1 MSSIK
6 KAPSGNHV
14 RPNRVDGCPLT
25 AALAA
30 LGGKW
35 KLIIVYWLAESP
47 KHFAGLRQVMPGISQ
62 KVLTQQLREL
72 VSDGIVNRDP
82 KGVVPAP
89 VEYSLTEYGLS
100 VLPLVEKVR
109 LWGRSHM
116 ERIAQPD
123 RLKGF
128 TACDPLNGWLSRV
141 VRSCPLVAAVS
152 REKKGSLTATLG
164 RRNRK
169 H

>member
-6 KAPSGNHV
+6 KAPLGNHTSV
-14 RPNRVDGCPLT
+14 RRTNPVGGCPLT

-72 VSDGIVNRDP
+72 ASDGIVHRDP
-82 KGVVPAP
+82 KGAIPAP
-89 VEYSLTEYGLS
+89 VEYSLTDYGRS
-100 VLPLVEKVR
+100 VLPLVEDVR
-109 LWGRSHM
+109 LWGRAHM
-116 ERIAQPD
+116 ERVTSQQ
-123 RLKGF
+123 
-128 TACDPLNGWLSRV
+128 T
-141 VRSCPLVAAVS
+141 
-152 REKKGSLTATLG
+152 
-164 RRNRK
+164 
-169 H
+169 